1 MGKTYTCPI
10 IQSELSSFSL
20 RSNMLEPLAL
30 FHRKILKGIL
40 NLSQYAAT
48 PAIHFLL
55 GELPIEGKIHRDV
68 FSLFYSVWRNPSSKI
83 FSIIKYLLET
93 SQNNSRTWAIHIKH
107 LAAKYGL
114 PHPLECLKSDPP
126 LKSTFK
132 EYIRTK
138 ICVFYERTLR
148 EKAQNNSSMKYLNM
162 SLTGRRGRQHPSVS
176 NIVTTQEVKKSRIHI
191 KMLVGDYYT
200 YDVKSSRSG
209 GSPHCRACSD
219 PTSKED
225 LVHIL
230 TQCMAYKKIRER
242 IIPEYSEVLTSS
254 ESHLSMDEVLES
266 NENLCQFI
274 LDASSTNLRNRINV
288 NDPVLH
294 TLFRIS
300 RNYCYAINC
309 ERTRIISKKEI

>member
-83 FSIIKYLLET
+83 FSIIEYLLET

-162 SLTGRRGRQHPSVS
+162 SLTGLRG
-176 NIVTTQEVKKSRIHI
+176 I
-191 KMLVGDYYT
+191 
-200 YDVKSSRSG
+200 
-209 GSPHCRACSD
+209 SD
-219 PTSKED
+219 IYLK
-225 LVHIL
+225 
-230 TQCMAYKKIRER
+230 
-242 IIPEYSEVLTSS
+242 
-254 ESHLSMDEVLES
+254 
-266 NENLCQFI
+266 
-274 LDASSTNLRNRINV
+274 
-288 NDPVLH
+288 
-294 TLFRIS
+294 
-300 RNYCYAINC
+300 
-309 ERTRIISKKEI
+309 

>member
-30 FHRKILKGIL
+30 FH
-40 NLSQYAAT
+40 
-48 PAIHFLL
+48 
-55 GELPIEGKIHRDV
+55 
-68 FSLFYSVWRNPSSKI
+68 
-83 FSIIKYLLET
+83 
-93 SQNNSRTWAIHIKH
+93 
-107 LAAKYGL
+107 
-114 PHPLECLKSDPP
+114 
-126 LKSTFK
+126 
-132 EYIRTK
+132 
-138 ICVFYERTLR
+138 
-148 EKAQNNSSMKYLNM
+148 
-162 SLTGRRGRQHPSVS
+162 
-176 NIVTTQEVKKSRIHI
+176 I
-191 KMLVGDYYT
+191 KMLVGDFYT

-230 TQCMAYKKIRER
+230 TKCMAYKKIRER

-288 NDPVLH
+288 NDPVFH

>member
-107 LAAKYGL
+107 LAAKYCL

-126 LKSTFK
+126 LESTFK
-132 EYIRTK
+132 DANIDKYVGLVI
-138 ICVFYERTLR
+138 TLITLV
-148 EKAQNNSSMKYLNM
+148 Q
-162 SLTGRRGRQHPSVS
+162 SVEF
-176 NIVTTQEVKKSRIHI
+176 N
-191 KMLVGDYYT
+191 LV
-200 YDVKSSRSG
+200 
-209 GSPHCRACSD
+209 
-219 PTSKED
+219 
-225 LVHIL
+225 LVVV
-230 TQCMAYKKIRER
+230 E
-242 IIPEYSEVLTSS
+242 
-254 ESHLSMDEVLES
+254 
-266 NENLCQFI
+266 
-274 LDASSTNLRNRINV
+274 
-288 NDPVLH
+288 
-294 TLFRIS
+294 LF
-300 RNYCYAINC
+300 
-309 ERTRIISKKEI
+309 KF

>member
-1 MGKTYTCPI
+1 MP
-10 IQSELSSFSL
+10 F
-20 RSNMLEPLAL
+20 
-30 FHRKILKGIL
+30 
-40 NLSQYAAT
+40 
-48 PAIHFLL
+48 
-55 GELPIEGKIHRDV
+55 
-68 FSLFYSVWRNPSSKI
+68 
-83 FSIIKYLLET
+83 
-93 SQNNSRTWAIHIKH
+93 
-107 LAAKYGL
+107 
-114 PHPLECLKSDPP
+114 
-126 LKSTFK
+126 
-132 EYIRTK
+132 
-138 ICVFYERTLR
+138 
-148 EKAQNNSSMKYLNM
+148 
-162 SLTGRRGRQHPSVS
+162 
-176 NIVTTQEVKKSRIHI
+176 TQEVKKSRILI

-225 LVHIL
+225 LVHTL

-266 NENLCQFI
+266 NENLCQFV